1 MSNDIPQLYSIHQRR
16 LLPIR
21 ERIMDAIYSSEEDVT
36 IAEIVGLL
44 ETIKFEI
51 MTDYAN
57 G

>member
-1 MSNDIPQLYSIHQRR
+1 MSNDVPQLYSIHQRR

-21 ERIMDAIYSSEEDVT
+21 ERIMDAIYSGEEDITV
-36 IAEIVGLL
+36 AEIVGLL

-51 MTDYAN
+51 MIDHAE